1 MPRFLCNYAAM
12 ALVNHTTREINAKIV
27 YYGPGLCGKTT
38 NIHMIYHRIAPGMRG
53 KLISLA
59 TETDRTLFFDFLP
72 VELGTIMHY
81 KVRFH
86 LYTVPGQV
94 FYNATRKLVLKGAD
108 GVIFVADSQRAML
121 DTNLESMTNLR
132 DNFNEQGINLEE
144 FPIVIQYNK
153 RDLPGVLAVEE
164 LNAALN
170 PRDVPFYEA
179 VATTGEGVL
188 KTFTAISKLVL
199 QDMQKFPEHHNFS
212 LGDIVAKS
220 ESAPWP
226 LQAAPRES
234 PPVEPSMPGA
244 PMAEAKPEMAALE
257 RAVEAGVKVNLGKP
271 FMENSQ
277 IILPFE
283 VLAKGRED
291 QFQLR
296 VAIDADA
303 PMSKR
308 FKIVVKNYKK

>member
-1 MPRFLCNYAAM
+1 M

-38 NIHMIYHRIAPGMRG
+38 NIHLIYHRIAPTQRG

-72 VELGTIMHY
+72 VELGTIKNY

-108 GVIFVADSQRAML
+108 GVIFVADSQRAMV
-121 DTNLESMTNLR
+121 DANLESLTNLR
-132 DNFNEQGINLEE
+132 DNFAEQGVNLAE
-144 FPIVIQYNK
+144 FPMVIQYNK
-153 RDLPGVLAVEE
+153 RDLPDILPVVE
-164 LNAALN
+164 LNAVLN
-170 PRDVPFYEA
+170 PRMVPSYEA
-179 VATTGEGVL
+179 VAKTGDGVL

-199 QDMQKFPEHHNFS
+199 QDMQKYPERHNFTVT
-212 LGDIVAKS
+212 DIVGNAEKRPELPS
-220 ESAPWP
+220 DIMKDI
-226 LQAAPRES
+226 S
-234 PPVEPSMPGA
+234 PAEPSMPGA

-257 RAVEAGVKVNLGKP
+257 KAVDAGMKVNLGKAVV
-271 FMENSQ
+271 EGGH
-277 IILPFE
+277 ILLPFNL
-283 VLAKGRED
+283 VTKDRED

-296 VAIDADA
+296 VAIDMEA

-308 FKIVVKNYKK
+308 FKIVVKSYKK

>member
-1 MPRFLCNYAAM
+1 M
-12 ALVNHTTREINAKIV
+12 ALVNHQTREINAKIV

-38 NIHMIYHRIAPGMRG
+38 NIHMIYHRIAPGQRG

-72 VELGTIMHY
+72 VELGTIKNY

-108 GVIFVADSQRAML
+108 GVIFVADSQRAMI
-121 DTNLESMTNLR
+121 DANMESIVNLR
-132 DNFNEQGINLEE
+132 DNFSDQGIDLSD
-144 FPIVIQYNK
+144 FPMVIQYNK
-153 RDLPGVLAVEE
+153 RDLPDILSVDK

-170 PRDVPFYEA
+170 PRFVSFYEA

-199 QDMQKFPEHHNFS
+199 QDMQKNPEHHNFT
-212 LGDIVAKS
+212 LGDILGKGEKDSTAPQFIVAQRPPS
-220 ESAPWP
+220 E
-226 LQAAPRES
+226 Q
-234 PPVEPSMPGA
+234 SMHDE

-257 RAVEAGVKVNLGKP
+257 KAVEAGIKVDLGKP
-271 FMENSQ
+271 YMEGDQ
-277 IILPFE
+277 IVLPFD
-283 VLAKGRED
+283 VASKDRED
-291 QFQLR
+291 QYQLR
-296 VAIDADA
+296 MTVNMEA
-303 PMSKR
+303 PMAKR
-308 FKIVVKNYKK
+308 FKITVRNFKK

>member
-1 MPRFLCNYAAM
+1 M
-12 ALVNHTTREINAKIV
+12 ALVNHQTREINAKIV

-38 NIHMIYHRIAPGMRG
+38 NIHMIYHRIAPGQRG

-72 VELGTIMHY
+72 VELGTIKNY

-121 DTNLESMTNLR
+121 DANLESITNLR
-132 DNFNEQGINLEE
+132 DNFNEQGIDLSD
-144 FPIVIQYNK
+144 FPMVIQYNK
-153 RDLPGVLAVEE
+153 RDLPDILPVEE
-164 LNAALN
+164 LNAAMN
-170 PRDVPFYEA
+170 PRFVSFYEA
-179 VATTGEGVL
+179 VATTGDGVL

-199 QDMQKFPEHHNFS
+199 QDMQKHPEHHNFT
-212 LGDIVAKS
+212 LGDILGKS
-220 ESAPWP
+220 EK
-226 LQAAPRES
+226 E
-234 PPVEPSMPGA
+234 PPVPKNIVAERTRSEPSMPGA

-257 RAVEAGVKVNLGKP
+257 KAVEAGIKVDLGKP
-271 FMENSQ
+271 YMEGDQ
-277 IILPFE
+277 IVLPFD
-283 VLAKGRED
+283 VASRDRED

-296 VAIDADA
+296 VRIDMEA
-303 PMSKR
+303 PMAKR
-308 FKIVVKNYKK
+308 FKITVKNFKK

>member
-1 MPRFLCNYAAM
+1 M

-38 NIHMIYHRIAPGMRG
+38 NIHLIYHRIAPGQRG

-72 VELGTIMHY
+72 VELGTIKNY

-108 GVIFVADSQRAML
+108 GVIFVADSQRTML
-121 DTNLESMTNLR
+121 DADVESLTNLR
-132 DNFNEQGINLEE
+132 DNFADQGINLDE
-144 FPIVIQYNK
+144 FPMVIQYNK
-153 RDLPGVLAVEE
+153 RDLPDVMSVEE

-170 PRDVPFYEA
+170 PNRVPFFEA
-179 VATTGEGVL
+179 VAKTGEGVL

-199 QDMQKFPEHHNFS
+199 QDMQKFPERHNFTI
-212 LGDIVAKS
+212 GDILGKS
-220 ESAPWP
+220 EQEP
-226 LQAAPRES
+226 APRT
-234 PPVEPSMPGA
+234 PVRRVAPAEEPSMPGA

-257 RAVEAGVKVNLGKP
+257 QAVEAGMKVNLGKP
-271 FMENSQ
+271 FMENSE
-277 IILPFE
+277 IILPFD
-283 VLAKGRED
+283 VLSRGRDD

-296 VAIDADA
+296 VTIDMEA

-308 FKIVVKNYKK
+308 FKVVVKNFKK

>member
-1 MPRFLCNYAAM
+1 M

-38 NIHMIYHRIAPGMRG
+38 NIHLIYHRIAPGQRG

-72 VELGTIMHY
+72 VELGTIKNY

-108 GVIFVADSQRAML
+108 GVIFVADSQRYML
-121 DTNLESMTNLR
+121 DANVESLKNLY
-132 DNFNEQGINLEE
+132 DNFDEQGVNLDD
-144 FPIVIQYNK
+144 FPLVLQFNK
-153 RDLPGVLAVEE
+153 RDLPDVMPVEE

-170 PRDVPFYEA
+170 PRSVPSFEA
-179 VATTGEGVL
+179 VAKTGEGVL
-188 KTFTAISKLVL
+188 KTFTGISKLVL
-199 QDMQKFPEHHNFS
+199 QDMQKHPERHNFT
-212 LGDIVAKS
+212 LGDIGRGVNEQPPS
-220 ESAPWP
+220 PTE
-226 LQAAPRES
+226 QES
-234 PPVEPSMPGA
+234 PPAEPSMPGA

-257 RAVEAGVKVNLGKP
+257 QAVDAGVKVNLGRA
-271 FMENSQ
+271 FMEDGQ
-277 IILPFE
+277 IILPFGMLSE
-283 VLAKGRED
+283 QGED

-296 VAIDADA
+296 VSIDMKA
-303 PMSKR
+303 PLARR
-308 FKIVVKNYKK
+308 FKIVVKNFKK

>member
-1 MPRFLCNYAAM
+1 M

-38 NIHMIYHRIAPGMRG
+38 NIHLIYHRIAPGQRG

-72 VELGTIMHY
+72 VELGTIKNY

-108 GVIFVADSQRAML
+108 GVIFVADSQRGMFDA
-121 DTNLESMTNLR
+121 NIESLTNLR
-132 DNFNEQGINLEE
+132 DNFADQDVDLDQ
-144 FPIVIQYNK
+144 FPMVIQFNK
-153 RDLPGVLAVEE
+153 RDLPDVMPLEE

-170 PRDVPFYEA
+170 PRGVPSFAA
-179 VATTGEGVL
+179 VAKTGDGVL

-199 QDMQKFPEHHNFS
+199 QDMQKYPERHNFT
-212 LGDIVAKS
+212 LGDIIGKG
-220 ESAPWP
+220 EP
-226 LQAAPRES
+226 S
-234 PPVEPSMPGA
+234 PVPANPPEPEPMEPSMPGA
-244 PMAEAKPEMAALE
+244 PMAEAKPEIAALE
-257 RAVEAGVKVNLGKP
+257 QAVDAGVKVNLGKP
-271 FMENSQ
+271 FMEDSQ

-283 VLAKGRED
+283 VLSQNREN

-296 VAIDADA
+296 VAIDMDA
-303 PMSKR
+303 PLAKR
-308 FKIVVKNYKK
+308 FRIVVKNFKK

>member
-1 MPRFLCNYAAM
+1 M

-38 NIHMIYHRIAPGMRG
+38 NIHLIYHRIAPGQRG

-72 VELGTIMHY
+72 VELGTIKNY

-108 GVIFVADSQRAML
+108 GVIFVADSQRSML
-121 DTNLESMTNLR
+121 DANVESLANLR
-132 DNFNEQGINLEE
+132 DNFADQGVNLDE
-144 FPIVIQYNK
+144 FPMVIQFNK
-153 RDLPGVLAVEE
+153 RDLPDVMSPDEMHAV
-164 LNAALN
+164 LN
-170 PRDVPFYEA
+170 PRGVPCFEA
-179 VATTGEGVL
+179 VARTGEGVL
-188 KTFTAISKLVL
+188 KTFTAVSKLVL
-199 QDMQKFPEHHNFS
+199 QDMQRFPERHNFTI
-212 LGDIVAKS
+212 GDIMGKG
-220 ESAPWP
+220 EG
-226 LQAAPRES
+226 QAAPPAPE
-234 PPVEPSMPGA
+234 PLPTEPSMPGA

-257 RAVEAGVKVNLGKP
+257 QAVDAGVKVNLGKP
-271 FMENSQ
+271 FMEEGQ

-283 VLAKGRED
+283 LLSQKNQD

-296 VAIDADA
+296 VTIDMDA
-303 PMSKR
+303 PLNRR
-308 FKIVVKNYKK
+308 FKIVVKNFRK

>member
-1 MPRFLCNYAAM
+1 M

-38 NIHMIYHRIAPGMRG
+38 NIHLIYHRIAPGQRG

-72 VELGTIMHY
+72 VELGTIKNY

-121 DTNLESMTNLR
+121 DANVESMANLR
-132 DNFNEQGINLEE
+132 DNFADQGVNLND
-144 FPIVIQYNK
+144 FPVVIQYNK
-153 RDLPGVLAVEE
+153 RDLPDVMSVEE
-164 LNAALN
+164 LNTALN
-170 PRDVPFYEA
+170 PRDVPCYEA
-179 VATTGEGVL
+179 VAMTGEGVL

-199 QDMQKFPEHHNFS
+199 QDMQKNPERHNFT
-212 LGDIVAKS
+212 LGDIISKG
-220 ESAPWP
+220 EKKPSALKNILKETVPM
-226 LQAAPRES
+226 
-234 PPVEPSMPGA
+234 EPSMPGA

-257 RAVEAGVKVNLGKP
+257 QAVDAGMKVNLGKP
-271 FMENSQ
+271 FMEDGQ
-277 IILPFE
+277 IILPFD
-283 VLAKGRED
+283 VLTHKKDD

-296 VAIDADA
+296 VSIDADA
-303 PMSKR
+303 PLAKR
-308 FKIVVKNYKK
+308 FKVVVKNFKKSDKG

>member
-1 MPRFLCNYAAM
+1 M

-38 NIHMIYHRIAPGMRG
+38 NIHMIYHRIAPTQRG

-72 VELGTIMHY
+72 VELGTIKNY

-121 DTNLESMTNLR
+121 DANLESLANLR
-132 DNFNEQGINLEE
+132 DNFSDMGIDLSD
-144 FPIVIQYNK
+144 FPMVLQYNK
-153 RDLPGVLAVEE
+153 RDLPDVLSVDE
-164 LNAALN
+164 LNTALN
-170 PRDVPFYEA
+170 PRLIPSYEA
-179 VATTGEGVL
+179 IAMTGEGVL
-188 KTFTAISKLVL
+188 KTFTSVSKQVL
-199 QDMQKFPEHHNFS
+199 QDMQKHPERHNFS
-212 LGDIVAKS
+212 IGDIVSRADK
-220 ESAPWP
+220 AV
-226 LQAAPRES
+226 
-234 PPVEPSMPGA
+234 VEPLDPVQPEPALAGA
-244 PMAEAKPEMAALE
+244 AMAEAKPAMAALDE
-257 RAVEAGVKVNLGKP
+257 AVEAGMKVHLGQP
-271 FMENSQ
+271 HMEDSQ

-283 VLAKGRED
+283 VVTDGKED

-296 VAIDADA
+296 VMIDMDA
-303 PMSKR
+303 PLAKR
-308 FKIVVKNYKK
+308 FKVFVKGVKK

>member
-1 MPRFLCNYAAM
+1 M

-38 NIHMIYHRIAPGMRG
+38 NIHLIYHRIAPGQRG

-59 TETDRTLFFDFLP
+59 TEIDRTLFLYFLP
-72 VELGTIMHY
+72 VELGTIKNY

-108 GVIFVADSQRAML
+108 GVIFVADSQRTML
-121 DTNLESMTNLR
+121 DADVESLANLR
-132 DNFNEQGINLEE
+132 DNFADQGVNLDD
-144 FPIVIQYNK
+144 FPMVIQYNK
-153 RDLPGVLAVEE
+153 RDLPDVMSVEE

-170 PRDVPFYEA
+170 PGRVPSFEA
-179 VATTGEGVL
+179 VAKTGEGVL

-199 QDMQKFPEHHNFS
+199 QDMQKSPERHNFTIS
-212 LGDIVAKS
+212 DILGKS
-220 ESAPWP
+220 EQEPAPKKAKP
-226 LQAAPRES
+226 KHI
-234 PPVEPSMPGA
+234 PPEEPSIPGA

-257 RAVEAGVKVNLGKP
+257 QAVDAGMKVNLGKP
-271 FMENSQ
+271 FMENSE
-277 IILPFE
+277 IILPFD
-283 VLAKGRED
+283 VLSRGRND
-291 QFQLR
+291 LFQLR
-296 VAIDADA
+296 VTIDMEA

-308 FKIVVKNYKK
+308 FKIVVKNFKK

>member
-1 MPRFLCNYAAM
+1 M

-38 NIHMIYHRIAPGMRG
+38 NIHLIFHRIAPGQRG

-72 VELGTIMHY
+72 VELGTIKNY

-121 DTNLESMTNLR
+121 EANLESLANLR
-132 DNFNEQGINLEE
+132 DNFAEQGVDIAD
-144 FPIVIQYNK
+144 FPMVIQYNK
-153 RDLPGVLAVEE
+153 RDLPDILSVEE
-164 LNAALN
+164 LNLAMN
-170 PRDVPFYEA
+170 PRHLPFYQA
-179 VATTGEGVL
+179 VAMTGEGVL

-199 QDMQKFPEHHNFS
+199 QDMQKHPERHNFT
-212 LGDIVAKS
+212 LGDIAGKGERNPRQPQEVM
-220 ESAPWP
+220 EDVPP
-226 LQAAPRES
+226 L
-234 PPVEPSMPGA
+234 EPSMPGA

-257 RAVEAGVKVNLGKP
+257 EAVDAGVRVNLGKA
-271 FMENSQ
+271 FMEDGQ
-277 IILPFE
+277 IILPFN
-283 VLAKGRED
+283 LITRDRDD

-296 VAIDADA
+296 VAIDMEA

>member
-1 MPRFLCNYAAM
+1 M

-38 NIHMIYHRIAPGMRG
+38 NIHLIYHRIAPTQRG

-72 VELGTIMHY
+72 VELGTIKNY

-108 GVIFVADSQRAML
+108 GVIFVADSQRAMV
-121 DTNLESMTNLR
+121 DANLESLTNLR
-132 DNFNEQGINLEE
+132 DNFAEQGVNLAE
-144 FPIVIQYNK
+144 FPMVIQYNK
-153 RDLPGVLAVEE
+153 RDLPDILPVAE
-164 LNAALN
+164 LNAVLN
-170 PRDVPFYEA
+170 PRMVPSYEA
-179 VATTGEGVL
+179 VAKTGDGVL

-199 QDMQKFPEHHNFS
+199 QDMQKYPERHNFTVT
-212 LGDIVAKS
+212 DIVGNAEKRPELPS
-220 ESAPWP
+220 DIMKDI
-226 LQAAPRES
+226 
-234 PPVEPSMPGA
+234 PPAEPSMPGA

-257 RAVEAGVKVNLGKP
+257 KAVDAGMKVNLGKAAV
-271 FMENSQ
+271 EGGQ
-277 IILPFE
+277 IVLPFDL
-283 VLAKGRED
+283 VTKDRED

-296 VAIDADA
+296 VAIDMEA

-308 FKIVVKNYKK
+308 FKIVVKSYKK